1 VLRESFE
8 AFYEFVLV
16 RVGVFITLGPS
27 LIGGSF
33 VSFPLH
39 WSTFS
44 SPLKPL
50 LSGHDLLLKIA
61 GNFFRSILLRG
72 NVGR

>member
-33 VSFPLH
+33 VSFSSIGYFKLSPEA
-39 WSTFS
+39 
-44 SPLKPL
+44 SPL
-50 LSGHDLLLKIA
+50 
-61 GNFFRSILLRG
+61 RS
-72 NVGR
+72 